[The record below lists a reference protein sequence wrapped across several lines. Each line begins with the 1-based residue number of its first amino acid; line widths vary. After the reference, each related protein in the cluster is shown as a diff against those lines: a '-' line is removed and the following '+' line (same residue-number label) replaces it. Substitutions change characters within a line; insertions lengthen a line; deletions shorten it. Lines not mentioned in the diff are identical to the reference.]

1 MYQYIFTGSNWKTCI
16 TFSLP
21 FMALGKGKKIKNVLV
36 TPNTVCTYKNRKKM
50 VQVGNVIYNMQQKL
64 SNNTGE
70 QQSFYSNYIESIGIQ
85 RHLQIDITRILLKT
99 Y

>member
-36 TPNTVCTYKNRKKM
+36 TPNTVCTNKKRKKM
-50 VQVGNVIYNMQQKL
+50 VQVGKVIYNMQQKL

-70 QQSFYSNYIESIGIQ
+70 QQSFYSNYIESTGIQ
-85 RHLQIDITRILLKT
+85 RHLQIDITRM
-99 Y
+99 